1 LNENGVYCYVE
12 TKAPTGYVVD
22 STPTYFYFTEQG
34 KNYIESTGL
43 EATGIGYNDKVFEV
57 TNSFEPAN
65 VTIPLQKTIN
75 KKEQETTNQF
85 SFTLTLDKAPDG
97 AEVYSDQLCSKEM
110 TSATTSIEGSGTTAF
125 DTLYFLK
132 AGEYVFTLTENN
144 LTQVEIDE
152 GFAKDATA
160 YTIKVTVGDDLKVTA
175 ATFANADANADNS
188 RTGDLTKGDVP
199 VFNNTLTQTPVK
211 VTLTATKVLKSTG
224 DNTGRTIQSGE
235 FNFEVLEDGKVIAT
249 GTTEAGETTA
259 KIDFDAI
266 TYTQDQLGKHYLTV
280 REVTGTDFTV
290 DYSTVTFVA
299 IVEVEPVQGK
309 AELTATV
316 KYSTQLKENLDEN
329 GNPIFTN
336 SYTPI
341 TPTGI
346 PTEFMPFAVMA
357 VMAGSIGAVV
367 MVRRWKRR
375 LAGK

>member
-1 LNENGVYCYVE
+1 M
-12 TKAPTGYVVD
+12 
-22 STPTYFYFTEQG
+22 
-34 KNYIESTGL
+34 
-43 EATGIGYNDKVFEV
+43 
-57 TNSFEPAN
+57 
-65 VTIPLQKTIN
+65 
-75 KKEQETTNQF
+75 TT
-85 SFTLTLDKAPDG
+85 
-97 AEVYSDQLCSKEM
+97 
-110 TSATTSIEGSGTTAF
+110 ATTSIEGSGTTAF

-175 ATFANADANADNS
+175 ATFANGDNS
-188 RTGDLTKGDVP
+188 KTGDLTKGDVP

-249 GTTEAGETTA
+249 GTTKAGGTTA
-259 KIDFDAI
+259 GIDFNAI

-299 IVEVEPVQGK
+299 IVEVEPVQGEAK
-309 AELTATV
+309 LTATV